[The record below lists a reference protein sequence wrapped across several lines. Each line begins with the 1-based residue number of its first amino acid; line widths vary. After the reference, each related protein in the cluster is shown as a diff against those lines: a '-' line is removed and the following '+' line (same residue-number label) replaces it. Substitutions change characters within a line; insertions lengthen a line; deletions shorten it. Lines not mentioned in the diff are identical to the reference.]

1 MTMLNSENI
10 QHNMGVLNSNFECSA
25 NDNAQV
31 LDPLIPNLQIGWDP
45 PDNKIW
51 DKGSSS
57 TSDQIMTKKLTTNPK
72 L

>member
-1 MTMLNSENI
+1 MLNSKNI

-45 PDNKIW
+45 PDNFK
-51 DKGSSS
+51 
-57 TSDQIMTKKLTTNPK
+57 
-72 L
+72 

>member
-1 MTMLNSENI
+1 MLNSENI

-45 PDNKIW
+45 PDKSINLI
-51 DKGSSS
+51 
-57 TSDQIMTKKLTTNPK
+57 QAKLMISPP
-72 L
+72 